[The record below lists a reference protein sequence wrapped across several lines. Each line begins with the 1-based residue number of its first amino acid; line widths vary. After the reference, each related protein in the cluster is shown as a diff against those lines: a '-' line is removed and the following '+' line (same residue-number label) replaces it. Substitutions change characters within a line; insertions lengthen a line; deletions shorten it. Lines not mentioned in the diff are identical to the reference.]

1 MRKVND
7 DVPCFPSFDSPGGHG
22 PLIDHVQSV
31 RVKDR
36 ADQEVKDAVRF
47 VAEKERVANM
57 ADKYGSDGV
66 SEMLYWN
73 EAVKHHG
80 PNIAKDIGLHYST
93 KARPSP
99 EPDEDDRRED
109 DFTSATRSAVKQVSR
124 KQTPEQK
131 AAAMAGIRQL
141 AAEHG
146 DIRIAD
152 EFAARH
158 ADYLADPGGATLR
171 TGRWIADKINN
182 FVGNQQASNIVKDY
196 EARHKISADERPLMQ
211 QALMNGEAMDM
222 PSAHKLARWKLA
234 LDEDDPYRRSVIS
247 AARMGR

>member
-1 MRKVND
+1 MSNHQDFRG
-7 DVPCFPSFDSPGGHG
+7 FGA
-22 PLIDHVQSV
+22 PLIDEVSPV
-31 RVKDR
+31 RVKDHADADVR
-36 ADQEVKDAVRF
+36 AAMNA

-57 ADKYGSDGV
+57 ADKYGSDSV

-73 EAVKHHG
+73 DAVKRHG

-93 KARPSP
+93 KARPSS

-109 DFTSATRSAVKQVSR
+109 DFTSAARSAVKQVSR
-124 KQTPEQK
+124 KQTAEQK

-182 FVGNQQASNIVKDY
+182 SVGNQQASYIVKEY
-196 EARHKISADERPLMQ
+196 EARHKILADERPLMQ

-234 LDEDDPYRRSVIS
+234 LDEEDPYRRSVIS